1 MAEVGLFLGTF
12 AFLGLI
18 MERLVGKSGKAARRF
33 PSCLTCG
40 SHMTTVSLPKFMPGE
55 VVNHLDKHGL
65 PTAAASRFICPKG
78 HYQLWYVPRFGNTES
93 PFFLK
98 EQL

>member
-1 MAEVGLFLGTF
+1 MTEVGILLGSF

-18 MERLVGKSGKAARRF
+18 VERLVEKAGKPARPF
-33 PSCLTCG
+33 PSCRTCG
-40 SHMTTVSLPKFMPGE
+40 RRMTSVSLPKFMPGE
-55 VVNHLDKHGL
+55 VANHLDKHGL
-65 PTAAASRFICPKG
+65 PTAVAFRYICPKG
-78 HYQLWYVPRFGNTES
+78 CYQLWYVPRFGNTES